1 MASTT
6 TTLSAKRQLSL
17 IQFLLVIVGIP
28 LAVMAVMWSYN
39 GVQEHTAPDS
49 ILGVTRIS
57 AASIDKILCDAKSP
71 ACKVGMGTDIVNRS
85 WQYDIDGNFLLAVFH
100 EGSNYGKL
108 PCNPTLACITYDG
121 KSWDSSYN
129 TWLSG
134 VHTQYVKKG
143 ITTTS
148 AVIAAIGPP
157 SQAAYLADVN
167 ASMNTWRAAY
177 IAGPDY
183 IHLGAR

>member
-1 MASTT
+1 VASTT

-17 IQFLLVIVGIP
+17 IEFLLVIVGIP

-57 AASIDKILCDAKSP
+57 ATKIDKILCDAKSP
-71 ACKVGMGTDIVNRS
+71 ACKEGMGTDIVNRA
-85 WQYDIDGNFLLAVFH
+85 WAHDIDGNFMLAIFH

-108 PCNPTLACITYDG
+108 PCNKTLACISYDG
-121 KSWDSSYN
+121 KSWDSSYDA
-129 TWLSG
+129 WLSG
-134 VHTQYVKKG
+134 VSTQYVKKG

-148 AVIAAIGPP
+148 AVIAAMGPP
-157 SQAAYLADVN
+157 NQAAYLGDVN
-167 ASMNTWRAAY
+167 VSMNTWRAAS
-177 IAGPDY
+177 
-183 IHLGAR
+183 